1 MYPRTE
7 YEMTE
12 EDLQTISNA
21 CKAVRCMMVGG
32 YIPSSSQENANRAWE
47 ALGEKMG
54 FDYRS
59 VRPISGKGPK
69 FFTAVPSETESQRDE
84 RLKREAEEHRQSE
97 IARLELE
104 IEERQSKFDELKRPV
119 ATLKG

>member
-21 CKAVRCMMVGG
+21 CKSVRCMMVGS
-32 YIPSSSQENANRAWE
+32 YVPSSPQENANRAWE
-47 ALGEKMG
+47 ALGKKMG
-54 FDYRS
+54 FDHMT
-59 VRPISGKGPK
+59 VRPIFGKGPK

-104 IEERQSKFDELKRPV
+104 IEERQSKLDELKRPV
-119 ATLKG
+119 ADI